1 MRGGHGLPRLHA
13 AHRLDSRRCSILIT
27 MRFVCLLFFALGLQ
41 IAAGQSAPAAS
52 SPKVDEL
59 LSRGVAAQ
67 QRHDYKTAIEDYRKV
82 LALRPGLLEARANLG
97 AALADA
103 GEFEAAIEEDIR
115 TLAAAPD
122 KIAVRMNLALAYY
135 KTGDM
140 AHARREFEAVHA
152 ARPADMKTVV
162 LLGYVYIKLNKEA
175 DAVAMLAPLEPGH
188 ESDMDFEYVLGYAM
202 IQSGIVAEGV
212 SRMETVARNTRS
224 ADAYVLAGSARLHRR
239 EFHEARTDLDK
250 ALELNPS
257 FPGANT
263 LAGQARDAL
272 GDTEGALPAFQAA
285 LRQDPH
291 DFTANLYLGAMRLKQ
306 RDFESARP
314 LLELAVEL
322 LPGAPLAR
330 FQLAKLNGMTGRYAE
345 AAETLEDLEKTDP
358 NWLEPHVELAAIY
371 YKLQRPEDGQRER
384 KLVEEIEARQQTEGP
399 TK

>member
-1 MRGGHGLPRLHA
+1 
-13 AHRLDSRRCSILIT
+13 
-27 MRFVCLLFFALGLQ
+27 
-41 IAAGQSAPAAS
+41 
-52 SPKVDEL
+52 VDAL
-59 LSRGVAAQ
+59 LSSGISAQ

-82 LALRPGLLEARANLG
+82 LALQPGLTDARANLG

-103 GEFEAAIEEDIR
+103 GQLDEAIVEDTR
-115 TLAAAPD
+115 ALAAAPN

-140 AHARREFEAVHA
+140 THARREFEAVHA
-152 ARPADMKTVV
+152 ARPADMKPVV

-188 ESDMDFEYVLGYAM
+188 EADMDFEYVLGYAM
-202 IQSGIVAEGV
+202 IQSGKDAEGV

-224 ADAYVLAGSARLHRR
+224 ADAYVIAGTARLHRR

-250 ALELNPS
+250 ALELSPT
-257 FPGANT
+257 FPGAST

-272 GDTEGALPAFQAA
+272 GDTEAALPAFQAA
-285 LRQDPH
+285 LRQDSQ
-291 DFTANLYLGAMRLKQ
+291 DFTANLYLGTMRLKQ

-322 LPGAPLAR
+322 QPGAPLAR

-345 AAETLEDLEKTDP
+345 AATTLEDLEKTDP
-358 NWLEPHVELAAIY
+358 NWLDPHVELAAIY
-371 YKLQRPEDGQRER
+371 YKLQRPEDGLRER
-384 KLVEEIEARQQTEGP
+384 KIVEEIEARQQTEGP
-399 TK
+399 SK